1 MDGYV
6 IDSRSSRFTVQA
18 FATGLLAK
26 MGHNPTIGIRDF
38 SGEMEFNPEKL
49 EAGGFRLVIK
59 SASLSVQDDISDK
72 DLREIERLMKAEVL
86 ETERFPE
93 IVYEAPSISVTKMA
107 DMLCS
112 AMLNGN
118 LTMHG
123 VTRKQP
129 IVVRVAVLGN
139 MLRASGDFSLDQ
151 TDYNIKLIS
160 VAGGALKLKN
170 ELKFSFEIVARKQG
184 HSYRAYGFLRLAMYD
199 VRNGALG
206 LRSETSFYMRKSA
219 ALQLWRI
226 RIQIP

>member
-38 SGEMEFNPEKL
+38 SGEMKFNPEKL
-49 EAGGFRLVIK
+49 EAGSFHLVIK

-86 ETERFPE
+86 ETENFPE

-107 DMLCS
+107 DMLFS
-112 AMLNGN
+112 ATLSGS

-123 VTRKQP
+123 VTRNQP
-129 IVVRVAVLGN
+129 IVVRVALLGS

-151 TDYNIKLIS
+151 TDYNIKLVS

-170 ELKFSFEIVARKQG
+170 ELKFSFEIVARK
-184 HSYRAYGFLRLAMYD
+184 
-199 VRNGALG
+199 
-206 LRSETSFYMRKSA
+206 
-219 ALQLWRI
+219 
-226 RIQIP
+226 

>member
-38 SGEMEFNPEKL
+38 SGEMTFNPEKL
-49 EAGGFRLVIK
+49 EAGSFHLVIK

-86 ETERFPE
+86 ETEKFPE
-93 IVYEAPSISVTKMA
+93 ILYDAPSISVTKMA

-112 AMLNGN
+112 ATLNGN

-123 VTRKQP
+123 VTRNQP
-129 IVVRVAVLGN
+129 IAVRVAVLGN

-160 VAGGALKLKN
+160 VAGGALKVKN
-170 ELKFSFEIVARKQG
+170 ELKFSFEIVARKQEWNQSP
-184 HSYRAYGFLRLAMYD
+184 HFNLAFTLPSSPRRLYPLSSRAKPRDLRFHFRAK
-199 VRNGALG
+199 
-206 LRSETSFYMRKSA
+206 RK
-219 ALQLWRI
+219 
-226 RIQIP
+226 